1 MKKVIGFGFLL
12 VMILVI
18 FIQSEMKSSVKELG
32 IEEVLNDSLFDEAA
46 TKFGLHAMGGAIEER
61 TLTVRIDTI
70 QHKED
75 TYNFF
80 REQLDSSGIS
90 DYKIE
95 VFVDQLD
102 S

>member
-46 TKFGLHAMGGAIEER
+46 TKFGLHAMGGEP
-61 TLTVRIDTI
+61 L
-70 QHKED
+70 K
-75 TYNFF
+75 NG
-80 REQLDSSGIS
+80 L
-90 DYKIE
+90 
-95 VFVDQLD
+95 
-102 S
+102 

>member
-1 MKKVIGFGFLL
+1 MKKVFGFAFLL

-18 FIQSEMKSSVKELG
+18 FIQSEMKSSEKELG
-32 IEEVLNDSLFDEAA
+32 IEGVLSDSLFHEAA
-46 TKFGLHAMGGAIEER
+46 TKFGLHAMGVAIEEQ
-61 TLTVRIDTI
+61 TLTVRIDNV

-80 REQLDSSGIS
+80 KEQLDSSGIS
-90 DYKIE
+90 GYKVE